1 MNSLPLAD
9 IGKNIYSA
17 TNKLILTKFKIT
29 HYHL

>member
-9 IGKNIYSA
+9 IGKNIYYA